1 MWGRDSEIHQAWYF
15 NTDSLVQGYMC
26 CSSGQAAPKCAKV
39 AYWLF
44 WIKIKGEPAGT
55 KRTLWPSFVPMRA
68 GNKAPVGRCPTF
80 GYGWRAS
87 LLTERGDSRSRKLS
101 EQTVTSSFISYPK
114 EDLLVSTNVHNYL
127 ILHLK
132 GISTSWCNHFLAP
145 LCTGPPH
152 LYKLNLFFSL

>member
-1 MWGRDSEIHQAWYF
+1 
-15 NTDSLVQGYMC
+15 MC

-101 EQTVTSSFISYPK
+101 EQTV
-114 EDLLVSTNVHNYL
+114 LL
-127 ILHLK
+127 LHLSATQGRPLSFNK
-132 GISTSWCNHFLAP
+132 CSQLLDSSSKRYINILMQSLLSPLMHRLYIINCLA
-145 LCTGPPH
+145 
-152 LYKLNLFFSL
+152 FSP